1 MYITAQRVIS
11 EEGQQGIN
19 TFYYLHRPNK
29 QPKPATFSDVLSVDE
44 GNTGKL
50 IKDQVEVKP
59 GGNRVKS
66 YLDIVAPDTMDAK
79 SIIAALEKFKKEI
92 NQSRMGPIISLA
104 NRIGLRF
111 SAEIE
116 MYKILG
122 DEYDTLKDR
131 AVALFRSAN
140 R

>member
-19 TFYYLHRPNK
+19 SFFHLHRPNK
-29 QPKPATFSDVLSVDE
+29 QPKPATPSDVVSVAE
-44 GNTGKL
+44 SNTGKL
-50 IKDQVEVKP
+50 IKDQVEIKP
-59 GGNRVKS
+59 GGNRVRS

-79 SIIAALEKFKKEI
+79 SIIAALDKFREDI
-92 NQSRMGPIISLA
+92 NQSRMGPIISIA

-122 DEYDTLKDR
+122 DEYDALKNR
-131 AVALFRSAN
+131 VVALFRQAN